1 MLPFLEA
8 VAAAPVMRAG
18 GEDFFALAFAATM
31 PREDVVVVDADLVA
45 ESAGELGDVS
55 DALPPPPPLPVSVLA
70 RVGIAYLM
78 SFSYLMRKCQ
88 ALWL

>member
-1 MLPFLEA
+1 
-8 VAAAPVMRAG
+8 MRAG
-18 GEDFFALAFAATM
+18 GEDFFALAFAATT
-31 PREDVVVVDADLVA
+31 PREDVVVVVDADFVA
-45 ESAGELGDVS
+45 EAAGELGDVS
-55 DALPPPPPLPVSVLA
+55 DALPPPVSVLA

>member
-1 MLPFLEA
+1 LEA

-18 GEDFFALAFAATM
+18 GEDFFALAFAATT

-45 ESAGELGDVS
+45 EAAGELGDVS
-55 DALPPPPPLPVSVLA
+55 DALPPPLPVSVLA

>member
-18 GEDFFALAFAATM
+18 GEDFFALAFAATT

-45 ESAGELGDVS
+45 EAAGELGDVS
-55 DALPPPPPLPVSVLA
+55 DALPPPLPVSVLA